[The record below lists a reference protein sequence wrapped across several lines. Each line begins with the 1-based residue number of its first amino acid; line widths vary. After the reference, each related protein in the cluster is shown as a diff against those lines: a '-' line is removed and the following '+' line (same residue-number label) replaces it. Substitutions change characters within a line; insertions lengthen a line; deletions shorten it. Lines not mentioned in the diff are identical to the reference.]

1 LIDFTKRRTDTLVLA
16 GGQNDEDMV
25 RLTSEKARC
34 FIRMGDKPILECVL
48 KALRGSPCVGDI
60 TVVGNPE
67 RLKPYLG
74 TLITKI
80 IPEGKSL
87 QENFFNGLQSFK
99 DADYIFASSADIP
112 LISTEIID
120 NLFALFSRDEADI
133 YYPIIPMSVVESKFP
148 GGKRTVQKLK
158 EGEFTGGNIFLL
170 KPKAILDNLD
180 KIDRVITARKNKTE
194 LVRLFGITFI
204 IRYLTH
210 SLDLPGL
217 EAKAQSILGAK
228 VKAVICPHPE
238 VGFDVDKPEDYEIAL
253 KVYRKR
259 NGGN

>member
-1 LIDFTKRRTDTLVLA
+1 VLA
-16 GGQNDEDMV
+16 GGLNDEEMV
-25 RLTSEKARC
+25 KLTAEKARC
-34 FIRMGDKPILECVL
+34 FIRLGEMPIVECVL
-48 KALRGSPCVGDI
+48 KALRGSACVGDI

-67 RLKPYLG
+67 RLNPYLG
-74 TLITKI
+74 NLLDKI
-80 IPEGKSL
+80 IPEGQSL
-87 QENFFNGLQSFK
+87 QENFFNGLNSLK

-112 LISTEIID
+112 LISAEIID

-133 YYPIIPMSVVESKFP
+133 YYPIIPMNVVEAKFP

-170 KPKAILDNLD
+170 KPKAIFDNWD

-194 LVRLFGITFI
+194 LVKLFGIAFI
-204 IRYLTH
+204 IRYMTH
-210 SLDLPGL
+210 SLGLPGL

-238 VGFDVDKPEDYEIAL
+238 VGFDIDKPDDYETAL
-253 KVYRKR
+253 KAYRKR
-259 NGGN
+259 EGG